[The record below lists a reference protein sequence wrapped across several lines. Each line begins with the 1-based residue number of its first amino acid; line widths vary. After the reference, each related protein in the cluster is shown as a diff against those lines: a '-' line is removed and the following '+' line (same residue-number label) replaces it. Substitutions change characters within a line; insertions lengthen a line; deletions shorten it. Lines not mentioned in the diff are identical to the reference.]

1 MDLREIREF
10 KLLFNPLPNRK
21 MLIFWGL
28 KKASH
33 KKRKFIFP
41 LFSIT

>member
-21 MLIFWGL
+21 MLIFLGL
-28 KKASH
+28 EKSQSQEKKIYIS
-33 KKRKFIFP
+33 FIF
-41 LFSIT
+41 

>member
-10 KLLFNPLPNRK
+10 KFLFNPLLKRK

-33 KKRKFIFP
+33 KKIKFIFP
-41 LFSIT
+41 LFSKT